1 MKKNQNDLTI
11 KNLPLSERPYE
22 ILERR
27 GAEAL
32 TDAQLVAI
40 ILKNGT
46 PGESSVT
53 LSTRILGELNCFGQD
68 PLIALAQLPIASLK
82 EFHGIG
88 RVKAIEIQA
97 VMEIAKRISQRMI
110 ANRNG
115 LTTED
120 VASIYMDTMR
130 FSDRESAWV
139 CYFNTKNAMIAEQFL
154 GYGTLTN
161 VLMDFRQI
169 FKKGF
174 ECNAYKFVVLHNHPS
189 GDPGPSSTD
198 IDLTEQLSRAG
209 YLLRLPLADHIIIGD
224 RSYYSFA
231 EDGRIPEEIP
241 SEEEQEEIENE
252 TGISY

>member
-1 MKKNQNDLTI
+1 MKQTKNDLTI

-22 ILERR
+22 ILEKR

-46 PGESSVT
+46 AGESSVS
-53 LSTRILGELNCFGQD
+53 LSTRILGELDRFGQD
-68 PLIALAQLPIASLK
+68 PLIALAQLPLVSLRG
-82 EFHGIG
+82 FHGIG

-97 VMEIAKRISQRMI
+97 VMEIAKRLSQRMI
-110 ANRNG
+110 ANRTG

-120 VASIYMDTMR
+120 GVTIYMDTMR
-130 FSDRESAWV
+130 FSDRESVWV
-139 CYFNTKNAMIAEQFL
+139 CYFNTKNAMISEQFL

-161 VLMDFRQI
+161 ILVDFRQI

-174 ECNAYKFVVLHNHPS
+174 ECGAYKFVVLHNHPS
-189 GDPGPSSTD
+189 GDPDPSATD
-198 IDLTEQLSRAG
+198 IDLTHQLKDAG
-209 YLLRLPLADHIIIGD
+209 RILHMPLADHIIIGD

-231 EDGRIPEEIP
+231 EDGKIL
-241 SEEEQEEIENE
+241 S
-252 TGISY
+252 

>member
-97 VMEIAKRISQRMI
+97 VMEIAKRLSQRMI
-110 ANRNG
+110 AKRNKNDNPWAFPRQRPG
-115 LTTED
+115 AGCRWIALYNL
-120 VASIYMDTMR
+120 SISANSNAPARSGSSGTRDTN
-130 FSDRESAWV
+130 W
-139 CYFNTKNAMIAEQFL
+139 
-154 GYGTLTN
+154 
-161 VLMDFRQI
+161 
-169 FKKGF
+169 
-174 ECNAYKFVVLHNHPS
+174 
-189 GDPGPSSTD
+189 
-198 IDLTEQLSRAG
+198 
-209 YLLRLPLADHIIIGD
+209 
-224 RSYYSFA
+224 
-231 EDGRIPEEIP
+231 GR
-241 SEEEQEEIENE
+241 
-252 TGISY
+252 TGCPCPPA